1 MLIKKVLDD
10 SLKIHLKTALVLNY
24 SIIKFEKT
32 ATLTKKL
39 IFIKKVLTNYTQY
52 VIFLL
57 DRKEDCYVNKLRQV
71 FTHIPYST
79 G

>member
-32 ATLTKKL
+32 ATSTKKL
-39 IFIKKVLTNYTQY
+39 IFIKKSIDKLYAICYFIIRQKGR
-52 VIFLL
+52 LL
-57 DRKEDCYVNKLRQV
+57 C
-71 FTHIPYST
+71 
-79 G
+79 

>member
-39 IFIKKVLTNYTQY
+39 IFIKKSIDKLYAICYFIIRQKGR
-52 VIFLL
+52 LL
-57 DRKEDCYVNKLRQV
+57 C
-71 FTHIPYST
+71 
-79 G
+79 

>member
-24 SIIKFEKT
+24 SIIKFGKT

-39 IFIKKVLTNYTQY
+39 IFIKKSIDKLYAICYFIIRQKGR
-52 VIFLL
+52 LL
-57 DRKEDCYVNKLRQV
+57 C
-71 FTHIPYST
+71 
-79 G
+79 

>member
-32 ATLTKKL
+32 ETLTKKL
-39 IFIKKVLTNYTQY
+39 IFIKKSIDKLYAICY
-52 VIFLL
+52 FVIRQKGRLL
-57 DRKEDCYVNKLRQV
+57 C
-71 FTHIPYST
+71 
-79 G
+79 